1 MLHDDREL
9 FCQLVLMTAEW
20 KRIDPGIV
28 EKDYYVTLFLKKF
41 YNLQPDMV
49 FKGGTSLSKCHKLIE
64 RFSED
69 IDVTVNSDG
78 RVTEGQRKKMKENVI
93 TVLDDIGLRLMNPDD
108 IKSRR
113 DFNRYE
119 AKLPSAFKSDAIKRS
134 LIVET
139 TAHIR
144 AYPNEIKQAS
154 AMVYDFL
161 AESNRNDIISEFG
174 LEPFDVRVQSVE
186 RTFVDKVFA
195 ICDYYLTGKIREH
208 SRHIYDLYKI
218 LGVMPLNDALRAL
231 VNETRDERRKHKACL
246 SAQDGVDINVL
257 LEKIITEETY
267 REDYENITSSLLF
280 EKIGYNE
287 AIIAL
292 KYVLDSKIF

>member
-20 KRIDPGIV
+20 KRIDPEIV

-108 IKSRR
+108 I
-113 DFNRYE
+113 
-119 AKLPSAFKSDAIKRS
+119 
-134 LIVET
+134 T
-139 TAHIR
+139 
-144 AYPNEIKQAS
+144 QAQMS
-154 AMVYDFL
+154 PA
-161 AESNRNDIISEFG
+161 S
-174 LEPFDVRVQSVE
+174 
-186 RTFVDKVFA
+186 
-195 ICDYYLTGKIREH
+195 
-208 SRHIYDLYKI
+208 
-218 LGVMPLNDALRAL
+218 
-231 VNETRDERRKHKACL
+231 
-246 SAQDGVDINVL
+246 
-257 LEKIITEETY
+257 
-267 REDYENITSSLLF
+267 
-280 EKIGYNE
+280 
-287 AIIAL
+287 
-292 KYVLDSKIF
+292 